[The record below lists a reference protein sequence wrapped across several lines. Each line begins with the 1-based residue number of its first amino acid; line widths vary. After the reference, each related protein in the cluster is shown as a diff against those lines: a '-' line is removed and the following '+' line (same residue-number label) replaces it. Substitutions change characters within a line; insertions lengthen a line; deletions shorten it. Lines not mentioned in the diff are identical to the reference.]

1 MTSWSKNSWRNF
13 PIKQQPIYPYQKLL
27 KEVEEKLSHYPRL
40 VSYNEINNLKSELA
54 DVCNGQAFLLQG
66 GDCAESFAE
75 FDRHNIK
82 SFFRTILQMT
92 VALLYGV

>member
-13 PIKQQPIYPYQKLL
+13 PIKQQPIYPDQKLL

-75 FDRHNIK
+75 FHPDYIRDTFK
-82 SFFRTILQMT
+82 LMLQMSLVLT
-92 VALLYGV
+92 YSA